1 MANTPLMVRT
11 VNTRKHQDECRQQL
25 QKRWPEVERE
35 GRPFAGNAEP
45 VGRGNAVEAVGAEC
59 RGGRRTGD
67 QRNQGPPGT
76 QFRRSLDHDAAQ
88 YGYGRQYR
96 QWRRRGCGSGG
107 DIVQHVENHGHDR
120 HRDEQQH
127 DAGDRRRE
135 NAPEQ
140 GELHRDQKLDQ
151 GRNRHQRG
159 QEADASRGKRIDAD
173 RDCSARRPGNHDITG
188 TDTADAQGLHRRD
201 QAGDDDG
208 REHRPDQCFLRGL
221 CGAEY
226 DQGDHDRAAQGKQ
239 CVLEA
244 ETGGQPRRGHFVG
257 FVEDL
262 PVFGIRGQKPNSPSG
277 GGVSESAQGA
287 PPTAPMPRRNPP

>member
-11 VNTRKHQDECRQQL
+11 VNTRNTRTNAGNNCRNDGP
-25 QKRWPEVERE
+25 KSNAKA
-35 GRPFAGNAEP
+35 GPFAGNAEP
-45 VGRGNAVEAVGAEC
+45 AGRGNAVEAVGAEC
-59 RGGRRTGD
+59 RGARRTGD

-88 YGYGRQYR
+88 SGDGHQCG
-96 QWRRRGCGSGG
+96 QRRRGGCGSGG
-107 DIVQHVENHGHDR
+107 DIVQHAENHGHDR

-135 NAPEQ
+135 HPPEQ
-140 GELHRDQKLDQ
+140 GELHRKQELEQ

-173 RDCSARRPGNHDITG
+173 RDGGARRPGNHDITG
-188 TDTADAQGLHRRD
+188 ADTADAQGLHRRY

-208 REHRPDQCFLRGL
+208 REHRPDQCLLRGL
-221 CGAEY
+221 GGAEY
-226 DQGDHDRAAQGKQ
+226 DQGDHDGAAQGKQ

-262 PVFGIRGQKPNSPSG
+262 PVFGITGQKPNSLSG
-277 GGVSESAQGA
+277 DGV
-287 PPTAPMPRRNPP
+287 